1 MTARR
6 GPSYWLQGSIHRVG
20 ELAWMRHACI
30 AGTGIGILVWL
41 APVATDDLTRA
52 QDTLLN
58 IGDWMVKTAIGAM
71 LGFSGARLVSRGSGD
86 SA

>member
-1 MTARR
+1 MDQR
-6 GPSYWLQGSIHRVG
+6 GVPTLRYIIL
-20 ELAWMRHACI
+20 LACI